1 MKCLPF
7 FIILAALCSYSV
19 NAEET
24 RLNEY
29 SGSEIE
35 APYWFKDSFLDL
47 SDDIQEAQDEGK
59 KLLIYYHQA
68 GCPYCYNLVQQ
79 SFLDPALSQYIQAN
93 FDLVAL
99 DLWGDREVTLPDG
112 TALTEKE
119 LAIKWKIQY
128 TPTLLF
134 YSDSETPVL
143 RIDGYRS
150 PEMLAKI
157 MDYVVT
163 GNSEISLAQKMIQQD
178 QSEVLYPSDLLLP
191 ANQFKGDLG
200 VMPVALLFE
209 YPGCEDCVQLH
220 KKVLSRSD
228 THQLMQGFQ
237 TYRFDVS
244 NSEKI
249 DLGAV
254 GEKTAAAY
262 AEELGLT
269 YFPSIVLL
277 DAERAEQLRIDGYV
291 QSFHFN
297 TALEYVSE
305 KAYQRVPEFQRYIN
319 ERADRLREEG
329 QEVVITQ

>member
-1 MKCLPF
+1 MKGIPF
-7 FIILAALCSYSV
+7 LMFLVVLCSYSV

-79 SFLDPALSQYIQAN
+79 SFLDPALSQYIQDN

-119 LAIKWKIQY
+119 LAIKWKIQF

-157 MDYVVT
+157 MDYVVS
-163 GNSEISLAQKMIQQD
+163 GNTETSLAQKMIQQD
-178 QSEVLYPSDLLLP
+178 QSATLYPSDVLLP
-191 ANQFKGDLG
+191 ANQFQTVKKSK
-200 VMPVALLFE
+200 PVAMLFE
-209 YPGCEDCVQLH
+209 YPGCDDCVQLH

-228 THQLMQGFQ
+228 TYELMQGFQ
-237 TYRFDVS
+237 FYRFDVS
-244 NSEKI
+244 NPAEI
-249 DLGAV
+249 RLDA
-254 GEKTAAAY
+254 GEKTAADF
-262 AEELGLT
+262 AEDLGLT
-269 YFPSIVLL
+269 YYPSVVLF
-277 DAERAEQLRIDGYV
+277 DVEGAEQLRIDAYV

-297 TALEYVSE
+297 TALEYVSD
-305 KAYQRVPEFQRYIN
+305 KVYQRMPEFQRYIN
-319 ERADRLREEG
+319 ERADRLREQG
-329 QEVVITQ
+329 LEVVITQ

>member
-79 SFLDPALSQYIQAN
+79 SFLDPALSQYIQDN

-112 TALTEKE
+112 TALTEKG

-163 GNSEISLAQKMIQQD
+163 GNAEISLAQKMIQQD
-178 QSEVLYPSDLLLP
+178 QSDVLYPSDLLLP
-191 ANQFKGDLG
+191 ANQFKGDRG
-200 VMPVALLFE
+200 VKPVALLFE

-228 THQLMQGFQ
+228 THQLMQGFK

-249 DLGAV
+249 DIGTA
-254 GEKTAAAY
+254 GQKTAAAY

>member
-1 MKCLPF
+1 MKCLPV
-7 FIILAALCSYSV
+7 FILLSALCSYSV

-79 SFLDPALSQYIQAN
+79 SFLDPALSQYIQEN

-112 TALTEKE
+112 TTLTEKE

-134 YSDSETPVL
+134 YSESETPVL

-150 PEMLAKI
+150 PQMLAKI

-163 GNSEISLAQKMIQQD
+163 GNTETSLAQTMIQQD
-178 QSEVLYPSDLLLP
+178 QSQTLYPSDLLLP
-191 ANQFKGDLG
+191 AERFERVSGSK
-200 VMPVALLFE
+200 PVALLFE

-244 NSEKI
+244 NSETI
-249 DLGAV
+249 NLGVA

-262 AEELGLT
+262 AEEHGLT

-277 DAERAEQLRIDGYV
+277 DGEGAEQLRIDGYV

-297 TALEYVSE
+297 TALEYVRDE
-305 KAYQRVPEFQRYIN
+305 AYKRMPEFQRYIN
-319 ERADRLREEG
+319 ERADRLREQG
-329 QEVVITQ
+329 LEVVITQ

>member
-7 FIILAALCSYSV
+7 FIALAALCSYSV

-79 SFLDPALSQYIQAN
+79 SFLDPAFSQYIQDN

-134 YSDSETPVL
+134 YSESETPVL

-163 GNSEISLAQKMIQQD
+163 GNTEISLAQKMIQQD
-178 QSEVLYPSDLLLP
+178 QSKVLYPSELLLP
-191 ANQFKGDLG
+191 ANQFKGDRG
-200 VMPVALLFE
+200 VQPVALLFE

-228 THQLMQGFQ
+228 THQLMQGFK

-244 NSEKI
+244 YSEKI
-249 DLGAV
+249 DIGAA
-254 GEKTAAAY
+254 GQKTAAAY

-277 DAERAEQLRIDGYV
+277 DTEGAEQLRIDGYV

>member
-7 FIILAALCSYSV
+7 FIVLAALCSYSV

-24 RLNEY
+24 RLNGY

-35 APYWFKDSFLDL
+35 TPYWFKDSFLDL

-79 SFLDPALSQYIQAN
+79 SFLDPALSQYIQDN

-178 QSEVLYPSDLLLP
+178 QSDVLYPSDLLLP
-191 ANQFKGDLG
+191 ANQFKGDRG
-200 VMPVALLFE
+200 VQPVALLFE

-249 DLGAV
+249 DIGTA
-254 GEKTAAAY
+254 GQKTAAAY

-277 DAERAEQLRIDGYV
+277 DAEGAEQLRIDGYV